1 MGLTILPKVPSTTK
15 QLLTTGPANS
25 WVPRSL
31 PGLVLD
37 LGTMMRDGRGSWL
50 YRALQWIGCLS
61 SDAQL
66 FICGPRRQRHA
77 STAKNPTHSR
87 TAASRLITTRASV
100 ANSCLLIHPDQFY
113 FYFYFYFSPKKDPEE
128 GSVAILAKA
137 VSLIS
142 SRARPPTALRP
153 ECRT

>member
-1 MGLTILPKVPSTTK
+1 LAVC
-15 QLLTTGPANS
+15 LLMPN
-25 WVPRSL
+25 
-31 PGLVLD
+31 
-37 LGTMMRDGRGSWL
+37 
-50 YRALQWIGCLS
+50 Y
-61 SDAQL
+61 L
-66 FICGPRRQRHA
+66 FVDREDKGMHA

>member
-1 MGLTILPKVPSTTK
+1 VMGLTILPKVPSTTK

-77 STAKNPTHSR
+77 CIYGEKSHSLPYR
-87 TAASRLITTRASV
+87 CFAANHHQSKCCKLLSVNTSRS
-100 ANSCLLIHPDQFY
+100 
-113 FYFYFYFSPKKDPEE
+113 
-128 GSVAILAKA
+128 ILFLFLFLFQPQKR
-137 VSLIS
+137 
-142 SRARPPTALRP
+142 SRGR
-153 ECRT
+153 